1 MIKVNKGLTKIQGD
15 IASITAEG
23 IVMLRAMHSFAIE
36 RFGKNFGDAIY
47 KQMLEMAE
55 FENVETNENSN
66 AED

>member
-1 MIKVNKGLTKIQGD
+1 MIKVDKGLTKIQGD

-23 IVMLRAMHSFAIE
+23 VVMLHAMHSLAVE
-36 RFGKNFGDAIY
+36 RLGKESGDAIY

-55 FENVETNENSN
+55 SENVKTNENSN